1 MVQLGKTV
9 SVSSLLVFGTTT
21 SLLAKIVYELKSVGK
36 DGEEK
41 YFRKP
46 WAMTS
51 IMFLGMSMCLPLAY
65 YQERRT
71 KKRSPAEDPLLS
83 FDEAGPGGPR
93 RSHLREVALLA
104 LPTAFDLVA
113 TVLMNVGLL
122 YVTASVYQMMRGA
135 EMLFAAAFAITF
147 LGRKLNIYHAAGI
160 VCCVVGI
167 SLVGTSSILSGEGS
181 STHTVTPQQMLLG
194 MGLIITSQAVQAA
207 QLTFEDFFM
216 ADLAIPGVKI
226 VGYEGLLGAAATLG
240 IMMPAAYFLPGPE
253 GEGIHEDMVDTL
265 AMISHSRLLQAVLAV
280 DMCCLLLYNVAGMA
294 VTGHLGAVF
303 RTVLET
309 MRTLFVWL
317 VDLLLFYCHVG
328 QLGESWSVYSWLQA
342 AGFVVLVSG
351 TLVYRH
357 GDHEAQ
363 RRLLA
368 EALALH
374 SEPPG
379 GADTEGGQQREE
391 PGASTRGG
399 AVYSLYGTT
408 NGPATNMYGG
418 VTSPLLVPH
427 HAGGAAGGSSLPIA
441 FTGSLGASQ
450 PIDAMA
456 PSRMSFRATQT
467 IAAGSYSRSLQ
478 AGSYLARS
486 PRTRNGGAG
495 GQQGHE

>member
-1 MVQLGKTV
+1 MVRLGKTV

-51 IMFLGMSMCLPLAY
+51 VMFLGMTLCLPLAY
-65 YQERRT
+65 YQERKERRRVAEQEPLLAPDPSGEGGGSPR
-71 KKRSPAEDPLLS
+71 KRSQLHEI
-83 FDEAGPGGPR
+83 
-93 RSHLREVALLA
+93 ALLA

-135 EMLFAAAFAITF
+135 EMLFAALFAIAF
-147 LGRKLNIYHAAGI
+147 LGRRLNRYHAGGI

-167 SLVGTSSILSGEGS
+167 TLVGTSSILSGEGS
-181 STHTVTPQQMLLG
+181 STHEVTTQEMLLG

-226 VGYEGLLGAAATLG
+226 VGYEGLLGALGTLG
-240 IMMPAAYFLPGPE
+240 IMMPIAYYLPGPE
-253 GEGIHEDMVDTL
+253 GEGIHEDFIDTL
-265 AMISHSRLLQAVLAV
+265 TMVRHSRVLQVVLAV
-280 DMCCLLLYNVAGMA
+280 DMAALLAYNVAGMA

-317 VDLLLFYCHVG
+317 VGLLLYYTPLGVG

-342 AGFVVLVSG
+342 AGFVVLVTG
-351 TLVYRH
+351 TLVYRQ
-357 GDHEAQ
+357 GDYEAN
-363 RRLLA
+363 RLLLA
-368 EALALH
+368 EALALRN
-374 SEPPG
+374 
-379 GADTEGGQQREE
+379 T
-391 PGASTRGG
+391 
-399 AVYSLYGTT
+399 
-408 NGPATNMYGG
+408 
-418 VTSPLLVPH
+418 
-427 HAGGAAGGSSLPIA
+427 AAAIP
-441 FTGSLGASQ
+441 SQ
-450 PIDAMA
+450 PMA
-456 PSRMSFRATQT
+456 VGPERQSFRATQT
-467 IAAGSYSRSLQ
+467 IVSGSYSRSLQ
-478 AGSYLARS
+478 AGSYLGRS
-486 PRTRNGGAG
+486 LGRTGGNAAP
-495 GQQGHE
+495 GHGTDLDQD